1 MKTRIKH
8 RRHEVTGTTEH
19 SFSDPQDPFSLSFY
33 ELIPRGAFI
42 KSVKIQKRQDHLFHP
57 AGDQGSR
64 GREMRYRD
72 GYDRFYDFCEK
83 AVSIIFLVGWAMT
96 IILGSL

>member
-19 SFSDPQDPFSLSFY
+19 SFSEPQDPFSLSFY

-42 KSVKIQKRQDHLFHP
+42 KSVKITYSIQPEIKE
-57 AGDQGSR
+57 A
-64 GREMRYRD
+64 EV
-72 GYDRFYDFCEK
+72 EK
-83 AVSIIFLVGWAMT
+83 
-96 IILGSL
+96 